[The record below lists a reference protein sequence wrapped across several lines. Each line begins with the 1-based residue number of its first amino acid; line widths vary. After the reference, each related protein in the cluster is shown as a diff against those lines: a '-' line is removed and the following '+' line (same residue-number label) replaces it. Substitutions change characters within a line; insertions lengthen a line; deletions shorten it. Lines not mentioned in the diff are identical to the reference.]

1 MTVGVDVSI
10 GSGVYYWQGLDIIGG
25 FRKSI
30 SFSSFAGCWDMSA
43 FLITVI
49 FCGDSVELYRF

>member
-10 GSGVYYWQGLDIIGG
+10 GSGVYYWQSLDIIGG

-30 SFSSFAGCWDMSA
+30 SFSSFAGCWEISA
-43 FLITVI
+43 SLITVI

>member
-1 MTVGVDVSI
+1 MSI

-30 SFSSFAGCWDMSA
+30 SFSSFAGCWEISA
-43 FLITVI
+43 SLITVI

>member
-30 SFSSFAGCWDMSA
+30 SFSSFAGCWEISA
-43 FLITVI
+43 SLITVI
-49 FCGDSVELYRF
+49 FCGDSVKLYRF